1 MNLMAEMRKEAELYM
16 KLMGLEKAIGS
27 DSDECEDDDRSQD
40 ESGSS
45 TNSEDEDD
53 APHSGS
59 EGAWTLFRAFCDRVV
74 DQNEQDEMEQDDSD
88 ESTGNCCSCGKPR
101 YMGEEVPACG

>member
-1 MNLMAEMRKEAELYM
+1 VKEVNLMAEMRKEAELYM

-59 EGAWTLFRAFCDRVV
+59 EGASLGTEREKGVLC
-74 DQNEQDEMEQDDSD
+74 
-88 ESTGNCCSCGKPR
+88 
-101 YMGEEVPACG
+101 